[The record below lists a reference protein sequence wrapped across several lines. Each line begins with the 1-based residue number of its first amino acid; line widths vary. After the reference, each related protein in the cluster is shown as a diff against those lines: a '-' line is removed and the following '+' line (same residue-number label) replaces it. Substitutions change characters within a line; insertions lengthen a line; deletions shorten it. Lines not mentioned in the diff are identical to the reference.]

1 MIQIK
6 QYVANPLVLILII
19 TAGGLVLAGRFWDRY
34 RTTLQQQ
41 PQFALSSD
49 DVQMTPA
56 PDWLPPAA
64 QRQLLSAI
72 SSNGRSLLDPGLVEA
87 VAGDLRQDPW
97 IDQIVEVRKTPTHLL
112 VNVRYGKPLLLELP
126 ERQVALINP
135 KGEAVAAAEFPP
147 GVAEA
152 ALRIAV
158 RDLVQSPVQYGQPWP
173 DRRVVLAAELA
184 QRLQMWQDQ
193 GGLAGIYGL
202 YLMDAARATPPQSP
216 PKSLDRPV
224 EFRLWTVGRNE
235 IIWGSPVGQEFP
247 DEATANEKIAGLAQ
261 YIRLHGPIDQGSDLP
276 AKRGNVLDLRSGQ
289 LVVVRNA
296 KQASEFSGAYR

>member
-6 QYVANPLVLILII
+6 QYVANPLVLILVI

-34 RTTLQQQ
+34 RTTLQPQ

-49 DVQMTPA
+49 NVQMTPA
-56 PDWLPPAA
+56 PDWLPTAA
-64 QRQLLSAI
+64 QRQMVTAI

-97 IDQIVEVRKTPTHLL
+97 IDQIVEVRKTPTQLL

-135 KGEAVAAAEFPP
+135 KGEAVAATEFPP

-202 YLMDAARATPPQSP
+202 YLMDSAPATPPQSP
-216 PKSLDRPV
+216 PRALDRPV

-235 IIWGSPVGQEFP
+235 IIWGSPVGREFP
-247 DEATANEKIAGLAQ
+247 GEATANEKIAGLAQ
-261 YIRLHGPIDQGSDLP
+261 YIRLHGPIDLGSDLP
-276 AKRGNVLDLRSGQ
+276 AQRGNVLDLRSGQ

-296 KQASEFSGAYR
+296 KQASEFSGVYR